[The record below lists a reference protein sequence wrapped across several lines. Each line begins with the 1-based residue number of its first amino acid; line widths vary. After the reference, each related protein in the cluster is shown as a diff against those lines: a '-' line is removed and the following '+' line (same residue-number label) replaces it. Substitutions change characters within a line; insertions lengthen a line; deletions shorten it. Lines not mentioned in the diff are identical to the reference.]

1 MKKAF
6 FPLAIM
12 IVLLFAFVAVS
23 CNSDLYKPQN
33 DTWAIGDMYFEKFG
47 EAVSWLSSQDASRGV
62 SPGRTIKLLK
72 DVNNA
77 EPIIVPQS
85 FSGDVRI
92 DFQWHSY
99 VFSSDNQYFFKVEG
113 GSNVEIVNERAVIP
127 SGSSSSEKAI
137 IVNGAKVVADNLSV
151 DDRRANPQAV
161 EVGSSG
167 TLTISASSGDSER
180 KMLGGAFVVNSGSQL
195 VINGGLL
202 EIDSLNQLSD
212 DVLFAING
220 GTVYYPHEIAP
231 FIENAASSQTKMV
244 AIHDISGW
252 IDSDPGV
259 HYKEC
264 THCHARFEESP
275 HQFSQ
280 WTYDS
285 LLGVSTRVCAVC
297 GRVEELDHKHEIVVV
312 PYKEKTCTA
321 DGHSAYWHC
330 PVCNQMFGDSE
341 GLVSISWSDVC
352 IPASHNLVHVP
363 FSAHTCTEDGVV
375 EHWFCQDCGK
385 AFADQNAAVERT
397 SIVIPAAHQMVYHE
411 PVAATCTASGMLG
424 YWSCSVCG
432 GVFADQ
438 LGKQGTTL
446 QNLIVPAT
454 GHSPLK
460 REAHEATCGYA
471 GNTEYWIC
479 NTCGQLFSDESCSHE
494 IALSDTV
501 VPALVHDPVHTEA
514 VEPTC
519 TSDGNIGYW
528 TCSHC
533 AKVFSDEQCTN
544 ELSSSVVVSKL
555 GHLLSHIGAVPATC
569 TSEGNVEY
577 WKCSRCG
584 LLFADE
590 QCADVIDFSDTVVSR
605 TAHSLKHTQA
615 VEPTCLSAGNI
626 EYWTCSECGKHF
638 ADSLGTAELASES
651 LVLAKLAH
659 SLEHTEA
666 VAPTCTAGG
675 NIEYWRCAECGR
687 YFSDSQATNQIQA
700 AATVL
705 ARKGHSPVHH
715 NYNAPTCTVA
725 GQLEHWTCP
734 DCGKS
739 FLNAACTIEAEP
751 SKVVI
756 EKLGH
761 EVTHVAELGATCTQE
776 GHIEYWQCSRCNLIW
791 SDSGL
796 TDLIASS
803 QTVIPSLGHDL
814 MHVAAIEASCTS
826 TGNTEHWICNTCG
839 RYFSDA
845 GAQHGITAASTVT
858 PVKGHTAGIHVAAK
872 SASCTE
878 DGNIE
883 YWECSECGTLFSDSQ
898 CSNSVSASDVILGAI
913 GHRSE
918 HHDAVAATCTS
929 SGNIEYWKCL
939 RCGKLFSNSSLTCE
953 ITLAQTVVAPLPHSL
968 VHYNYVSATCTEDG
982 SVEHWHCSVCGNDY
996 ADSNAS
1002 VLLDDIDIPA
1012 YSHDLEHF
1020 DAVAATCTEAGHTAY
1035 SHCARCG
1042 LYFNASGTAQIELAS
1057 TVVPALGHTLSGWI
1071 STDSAVHYKLC
1082 SVCSDHVHE
1091 AEHSFGEWTYDS
1103 VRDKQVNE
1111 CSVCHRVVEK
1121 AHTHLL
1127 EFHDAVPHTCISDGN
1142 VAYYECT
1149 ECHRRFSD
1157 SSGTVL
1163 LVSVVDPASHTLS
1176 FVPAVSA
1183 TCTSTG
1189 VVEHWH
1195 CSVCGKNY
1203 SDSSA
1208 ALLLDSV
1215 AVPVLGHGLEHI
1227 DAVSATCTEA
1237 GHTAYSHCVRCGLYF
1252 NAAGTA
1258 QIELA
1263 STVIPA
1269 LGHTLSGWVS
1279 TDAEHHWKECS
1290 VCHEHLLEEEHTFG
1304 EWTYDQASGKMI
1316 KTCSVCSRTIRTEH
1330 VHSLSNLVYHP
1341 AVAHTCTENGT
1352 VAYYECSDCGEL
1364 YKDANGAIELA
1375 DIVDPASH
1383 ALSFVPAVS
1392 ATCTSAGIVEHWHC
1406 SVCGKD
1412 YSDGNASVVLDSV
1425 TVPALGHDLEHID
1438 AVDAT
1443 CTSSGHN
1450 AYSHCVRCGL
1460 YFNSSGTEQI
1470 EFASTVVPALGHTLS
1485 GWVST
1490 DAEHHWKECS
1500 VCHEHLL
1507 EEEHTFGPWQYDS
1520 QSGLQERFC
1529 SVCGHRA
1536 TKAHSHVLEFN
1547 EAVPHTCTADGNVAC
1562 FECTE
1567 CHRCF
1572 RDSEETVELASVVDP
1587 ASHSLAYIPAVA
1599 ATCTSTGVIE
1609 HWHCSVCTKDYSDS
1623 AGTIELLSTVA
1634 AKRPHQMTHHAAVA
1648 ATCTAIGNVEY
1659 WSCSECGIN
1668 YADESGSSVLADVT
1682 VPRIAH
1688 SLVHHEAVA
1697 ASCTADGNIE
1707 YWECSRC
1714 HGLFA
1719 DDSASI
1725 VIRGSV
1731 VLPATG
1737 HSLVHHDAA
1746 ESTCTSTGRVEY
1758 WHCSICGKNY
1768 CDSAASQ
1775 EIQNLVVPMVA
1786 HSAVHHEA
1794 VAATCTASGS
1804 IEYWTCSECSRVF
1817 SDSACTHEID
1827 IATTVIPKKAH
1838 SAAMVEAKA
1847 ATCTLSGN
1855 IRYWVCGECGKLF
1868 SSADC
1873 SVEVDALDVVVP
1885 ATGHNLADVDAVEAT
1900 CTSTGTAEH
1909 WHCSICDKDF
1919 SDSQG
1924 TTELASTFIPRTAH
1938 SLVHHSSVPATCTA
1952 DGAVEYWECS
1962 SCSGIFADEQCSVE
1976 LTLQMLPVPALGHD
1990 LIHSQ
1995 RVEPTCTSVGNI
2007 EYWSCSRCGLL
2018 FSDVS
2023 GLHEIAL
2030 SDTVL
2035 AAKGHSAT
2043 GTPAVAATCTADGN
2057 SAFWHCSD
2065 CGKYFSDSAC
2075 THEVQEDSWVLGAL
2089 GHSLEHVAAVSASCT
2104 SAGVVEHWH
2113 CSVCGKN
2120 YSDSLGTSELANVV
2134 VPASGHSAVVTAAKA
2149 PTCTQEGN
2157 TIYWTCSVCGRHFSD
2172 ERCQNEIAQGSWILS
2187 ALGHNLVFEPAVAA
2201 SCTSSGLVEHWHCS
2215 VCGHDFSDSQASSDI
2230 TGSVVVAPLGHST
2243 VSTAAVSP
2251 TCTEAG
2257 NSAYWTCT
2265 ACGRHFS
2272 DAACTTEISDGSW
2285 IIGALGH
2292 SLEHVDAVEPT
2303 CVENGN
2309 IEHWRCTRCLKT
2321 FEDSEG
2327 SVEIAGSVVLAATG
2341 HSFSGYE
2348 FDENQHWLECSV
2360 CHAQVNAASHQWG
2373 EQEVC
2378 QDGHHL
2384 IRRCTV
2390 CGAIRN
2396 EDVEAYTQVGGGQI
2410 TVLVPNAESSP
2421 CGTVKITREGRT
2433 CMVQFVPN
2441 INSNLNYSTS
2451 CRYISNGRWG
2461 DYLVKNDQGV
2471 YTFVTDGSSEY
2482 KIVLQAYNGGGTSV
2496 YETTIR

>member
-1 MKKAF
+1 MKKAL

-33 DTWAIGDMYFEKFG
+33 DTWAIGDMYFEKFS
-47 EAVSWLSSQDASRGV
+47 EAVSWLSSQDASREV

-77 EPIIVPQS
+77 ESIIVPQT

-167 TLTISASSGDSER
+167 ALTLSASSGDSER

-195 VINGGLL
+195 VINGGFL

-212 DVLFAING
+212 DVIFAING
-220 GTVYYPHEIAP
+220 GTVHYPHEIAS
-231 FIENAASSQTKMV
+231 FIENAASSQTQMV

-285 LLGVSTRVCAVC
+285 LLGVSTRVCSVC
-297 GRVEELDHKHEIVVV
+297 GRVEELDHKHEIVAV

-411 PVAATCTASGMLG
+411 PDAATCTASGMLG

-438 LGKQGTTL
+438 LGKQGTML

-460 REAHEATCGYA
+460 REAHEATCGFA

-479 NTCGQLFSDESCSHE
+479 NTCGQLFSDEACSHE

-501 VPALVHDPVHTEA
+501 VPALVHNPVHTEA

-544 ELSSSVVVSKL
+544 ELFSSVVVSKL

-569 TSEGNVEY
+569 TAEGNVEY

-590 QCADVIDFSDTVVSR
+590 QCADLIDFSDTVVSR
-605 TAHSLKHTQA
+605 TAHSLKHTQV

-638 ADSLGTAELASES
+638 ADSLGTAEISSES

-659 SLEHTEA
+659 SLEHTDA
-666 VAPTCTAGG
+666 VAPTCTVGG

-687 YFSDSQATNQIQA
+687 YFSDAQATNQVQA
-700 AATVL
+700 AATVI
-705 ARKGHSPVHH
+705 AKKGHSPVHH

-739 FLNAACTIEAEP
+739 FLDEACTIEAEP
-751 SKVVI
+751 SRLVL

-761 EVTHVAELGATCTQE
+761 EITHVAELGATCTQE

-796 TDLIASS
+796 TDVIASS

-814 MHVAAIEASCTS
+814 RHVEAIEASCTS

-845 GAQHGITAASTVT
+845 GAQHEITAASTVT
-858 PVKGHTAGIHVAAK
+858 PAKGHTADIHVAAK

-898 CSNSVSASDVILGAI
+898 CRNSVSASDVILGAI
-913 GHRSE
+913 GHSPE

-939 RCGKLFSNSSLTCE
+939 RCGKLFSDSELTSE
-953 ITLAQTVVAPLPHSL
+953 ITLAQTVVAPLPHGL

-982 SVEHWHCSVCGNDY
+982 SAEHWHCSVCGNDY
-996 ADSNAS
+996 ADADAS

-1012 YSHDLEHF
+1012 YGHDLEHF
-1020 DAVAATCTEAGHTAY
+1020 DAVAATCTEDGNTAY
-1035 SHCARCG
+1035 A
-1042 LYFNASGTAQIELAS
+1042 
-1057 TVVPALGHTLSGWI
+1057 
-1071 STDSAVHYKLC
+1071 
-1082 SVCSDHVHE
+1082 
-1091 AEHSFGEWTYDS
+1091 
-1103 VRDKQVNE
+1103 
-1111 CSVCHRVVEK
+1111 
-1121 AHTHLL
+1121 
-1127 EFHDAVPHTCISDGN
+1127 
-1142 VAYYECT
+1142 
-1149 ECHRRFSD
+1149 
-1157 SSGTVL
+1157 
-1163 LVSVVDPASHTLS
+1163 
-1176 FVPAVSA
+1176 
-1183 TCTSTG
+1183 
-1189 VVEHWH
+1189 
-1195 CSVCGKNY
+1195 
-1203 SDSSA
+1203 
-1208 ALLLDSV
+1208 
-1215 AVPVLGHGLEHI
+1215 
-1227 DAVSATCTEA
+1227 
-1237 GHTAYSHCVRCGLYF
+1237 HCVRCGLYF
-1252 NAAGTA
+1252 NAAGT
-1258 QIELA
+1258 QTIELA
-1263 STVIPA
+1263 STVVPATGHNPSAWVNTDVENHYKVCSVCGEHIDEAAHSFGDWSYNPETGLQERTCTVCGYKATKAHTHVLQFHAAVAHTCVSDGTIAYYECTECHRRFKDEGQTIELVSITDPASHSLNHVDAVAATCTATGTMEHWHCSVCGKDYTDSNASGQLQTTVIAA
-1269 LGHTLSGWVS
+1269 LGHDLENIDAVAATCTEAGHTAYKHCLRCGLYFNAAGTQTIDLASTVVAATGHSTSAWVT
-1279 TDAEHHWKECS
+1279 TDAEFHYKVCS
-1290 VCHEHLLEEEHTFG
+1290 VCGEHLDEAAHSFG
-1304 EWTYDQASGKMI
+1304 EWTYNAQRD
-1316 KTCSVCSRTIRTEH
+1316 TEVNECTVCHREVERVHEH
-1330 VHSLSNLVYHP
+1330 ELVFHA
-1341 AVAHTCTENGT
+1341 AVTHTCAVDGNI
-1352 VAYYECSDCGEL
+1352 AYYECTECGRHF
-1364 YKDANGAIELA
+1364 KDANGTMELA
-1375 DIVDPASH
+1375 SIVDPASH
-1383 ALSFVPAVS
+1383 SLNHVDAVA
-1392 ATCTSAGIVEHWHC
+1392 ATCTATGIVEHWHC

-1412 YSDGNASVVLDSV
+1412 YADSSASSLLQTTVVA
-1425 TVPALGHDLEHID
+1425 ALGHDLEHFG
-1438 AVDAT
+1438 AVAAT
-1443 CTSSGHN
+1443 CTEAGHT
-1450 AYSHCVRCGL
+1450 AYKHCLRCDL
-1460 YFNSSGTEQI
+1460 YFNAAGTQTI
-1470 EFASTVVPALGHTLS
+1470 ELASTVIVATGHTPS
-1485 GWVST
+1485 AWVTT
-1490 DAEHHWKECS
+1490 DAESHYKVCSVCGEHLEEAAHSFGGWTYDAQTDKEVNECS
-1500 VCHEHLL
+1500 VCHRVVQREHAH
-1507 EEEHTFGPWQYDS
+1507 EMTF
-1520 QSGLQERFC
+1520 
-1529 SVCGHRA
+1529 HA
-1536 TKAHSHVLEFN
+1536 
-1547 EAVPHTCTADGNVAC
+1547 AVPHTCTSDGTVAYY
-1562 FECTE
+1562 ECTVCE
-1567 CHRCF
+1567 KRF
-1572 RDSEETVELASVVDP
+1572 KDANGAIELVSIVDP
-1587 ASHSLAYIPAVA
+1587 AAHSPVHHDAVA
-1599 ATCTSTGVIE
+1599 STCLATGTVE
-1609 HWHCSVCTKDYSDS
+1609 YWHCSICGKNYSDQ
-1623 AGTIELLSTVA
+1623 ACTHELDSLVVAKLS
-1634 AKRPHQMTHHAAVA
+1634 HQMTHHEAVE
-1648 ATCTAIGNVEY
+1648 ATCQSTGSVEY
-1659 WSCSECGIN
+1659 WTCSLCGLD
-1668 YADESGSSVLADVT
+1668 YLDEEGSTVLNQT
-1682 VPRIAH
+1682 VVSKKNH
-1688 SLVHHEAVA
+1688 SLVHHAAVPA
-1697 ASCTADGNIE
+1697 TCTADGNIE
-1707 YWECSRC
+1707 YWECSEC
-1714 HGLFA
+1714 HTLFA
-1719 DDSASI
+1719 DDAAT
-1725 VIRGSV
+1725 V
-1731 VLPATG
+1731 VLQISPVLARTG
-1737 HSLVHHDAA
+1737 HSLVHHDAVA
-1746 ESTCTSTGRVEY
+1746 STCLATGTVEY
-1758 WHCSICGKNY
+1758 WHCSVCGYNY
-1768 CDSAASQ
+1768 SDS
-1775 EIQNLVVPMVA
+1775 EGTNELLNLVVPKLA
-1786 HSAVHHEA
+1786 HTAEHITA
-1794 VAATCTASGS
+1794 VAPTCTSTGVV
-1804 IEYWTCSECSRVF
+1804 EHWHCSDCGLYF
-1817 SDSACTHEID
+1817 SDSACTQEID
-1827 IATTVIPKKAH
+1827 PATTVIAKKPHAPV
-1838 SAAMVEAKA
+1838 MTEAKA
-1847 ATCTLSGN
+1847 ATCTFAGN
-1855 IRYWVCGECGKLF
+1855 IRYWTCSSCGKLF
-1868 SSADC
+1868 SDAGC
-1873 SVEVDALDVVVP
+1873 TVEINQASTVVP
-1885 ATGHNLADVDAVEAT
+1885 ALGHSLEHTEGIAAT
-1900 CTSTGTAEH
+1900 CTATGTAEH
-1909 WHCSICDKDF
+1909 WHCSTCGKDF
-1919 SDSQG
+1919 ADAQG
-1924 TTELASTFIPRTAH
+1924 KNELATTIIATIDH
-1938 SLVHHSSVPATCTA
+1938 SLVHHAAVAATCTEE
-1952 DGAVEYWECS
+1952 GTV
-1962 SCSGIFADEQCSVE
+1962 
-1976 LTLQMLPVPALGHD
+1976 
-1990 LIHSQ
+1990 
-1995 RVEPTCTSVGNI
+1995 
-2007 EYWSCSRCGLL
+2007 EYWSCSSCQGLFADEACTIELTAQMLAVPELGHSLVHTQRLEPTCTQAGHIEYWTCSRCSEV
-2018 FSDVS
+2018 FSDAA
-2023 GLHEIAL
+2023 GLHQISLQETA
-2030 SDTVL
+2030 L

-2043 GTPAVAATCTADGN
+2043 GTPAVAATCTANGN
-2057 SAFWHCSD
+2057 SAYWYCAE
-2065 CGKYFSDSAC
+2065 CGHYFSDSAC
-2075 THEVQEDSWVLGAL
+2075 THQIAENSWVIQSP
-2089 GHSLEHVAAVSASCT
+2089 GHSLSHVSYVAPTCT
-2104 SAGVVEHWH
+2104 QTGTAEHWH

-2120 YSDSLGTSELANVV
+2120 YSDSLGTSELANVI

-2157 TIYWTCSVCGRHFSD
+2157 TIYWICSVCGRHFSD

-2201 SCTSSGLVEHWHCS
+2201 TCTSSGLVEHWHCS
-2215 VCGHDFSDSQASSDI
+2215 VCGHDFSDAQASSDI

-2251 TCTEAG
+2251 TCTSAG

-2272 DAACTTEISDGSW
+2272 DAACTTEISEGSW

-2292 SLEHVDAVEPT
+2292 SLEHVDAVAPT

-2327 SVEIAGSVVLAATG
+2327 SVEIAGSVVLVATG

-2348 FDENQHWLECSV
+2348 FDENRHWLECSV

-2373 EQEVC
+2373 EEKDC
-2378 QDGHHL
+2378 LDGHH
-2384 IRRCTV
+2384 RVHECSV
-2390 CGAIRN
+2390 CGAFRN
-2396 EDVEAYTQVGGGQI
+2396 ETVAGYQI
-2410 TVLVPNAESSP
+2410 INTSIGTISVPLAESAP
-2421 CGTVKITREGRT
+2421 CGTMKIVRIGNTVK
-2433 CMVQFVPN
+2433 VKFVPN
-2441 INSNLNYSTS
+2441 INSNPNYSVT
-2451 CRYISNGRWG
+2451 CRYLRGTWS
-2461 DYLVKNDQGV
+2461 DYLVPDADSYYVFNV
-2471 YTFVTDGSSEY
+2471 DGTSNY
-2482 KIVLQAYNGGGTSV
+2482 KIVIQAYNGGGTSV